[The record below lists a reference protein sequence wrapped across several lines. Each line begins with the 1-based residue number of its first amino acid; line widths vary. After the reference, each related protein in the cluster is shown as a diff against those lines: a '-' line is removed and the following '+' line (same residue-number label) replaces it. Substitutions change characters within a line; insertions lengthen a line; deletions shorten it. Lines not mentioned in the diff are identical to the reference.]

1 MRVFQELSYEFTSTS
16 YPEFQN
22 LMEFLEVNISFPEE
36 SAEEYIK
43 KFKEGKSDA
52 IFLLEPQSDD
62 FSYLC
67 GWHWQTE
74 KLIQSD
80 PTTIATAEMFGN
92 HF

>member
-1 MRVFQELSYEFTSTS
+1 MKTQELSDIFASTT

-22 LMEFLEVNISFPEE
+22 LMEFLEVKFNNPQE
-36 SAEEYIK
+36 SDREYVK
-43 KFKEGKSDA
+43 KFNQGKCDA
-52 IFLLEPQSDD
+52 LFLLEPESDD

-80 PTTIATAEMFGN
+80 LITLTVVEMFGE
-92 HF
+92 F

>member
-1 MRVFQELSYEFTSTS
+1 MKTQELSDVVASTT

-22 LMEFLEVNISFPEE
+22 LMEFLGVKFNNPQE
-36 SAEEYIK
+36 SDIEYIK
-43 KFKEGKSDA
+43 KFNQGKCDA
-52 IFLLEPQSDD
+52 LFLVEPESDD

-80 PTTIATAEMFGN
+80 FITLTVAEMFGE
-92 HF
+92 F

>member
-1 MRVFQELSYEFTSTS
+1 MNVFQELSYEFTLTT

-22 LMEFLEVNISFPEE
+22 LMEFLEVNINSPDE

-43 KFKEGKSDA
+43 KFKDGKFDA
-52 IFLLEPQSDD
+52 LFLIEPTSDD

-74 KLIQSD
+74 QLIKSD
-80 PTTIATAEMFGN
+80 PTTIAVSEMFG